1 MSKATQTPYELQLAR
16 RMSRL
21 GTETAFEVLNKARAL
36 ERQGRNIIHLE
47 IGEPDFD
54 TPANVVE
61 AAVDALHSGWTHY
74 GPSAGLPDP
83 RQALAEYVS
92 RTRGVKVRSDEVVV
106 VPGGKPIIF
115 FSILALVDEG
125 DEVIYPTPG
134 FPIYESMINY
144 VGGRA
149 VPIAL
154 REERDFSLDVKE
166 LVSLISDRTKLIII
180 NSPQNPT
187 GGVLERRDIEQ
198 IAKVIGERKIMI
210 LSDEIY
216 SRLLFDGGQHFSI
229 MSVPGMQERT
239 ILLDGFS
246 KTYAMTGWRMGYGV
260 MRADLAAHMTRLMTN
275 SNSCTASFTQVAGIE
290 AIRGDQS
297 SVDHMR
303 DEFQRRRDVFV
314 AGLNKIKGFS
324 CRMPKGAFY
333 VFPNITA
340 TGWKSKPLADALL
353 EQAGSGAVRDS
364 VRGIRRRISA
374 IQCGEFAG
382 ESKGSGPTRAMDEEE
397 ESISSN
403 TPGCVLGSCMPMK
416 KSAESTYSQTQPSAG
431 AGVRFSRSQQG
442 PAAVVVGR
450 AAAEEVA

>member
-1 MSKATQTPYELQLAR
+1 MERATQHELQLAR

-36 ERQGRNIIHLE
+36 ERQGKSIVHLE

-54 TPANVVE
+54 TPLNVID
-61 AAVDALHSGWTHY
+61 AGVDALRKGWTHY
-74 GPSAGLPDP
+74 GPSAGLPDL

-92 RTRGVKVRSDEVVV
+92 RTRGVRVTSDEVVV

-115 FSILALVDEG
+115 FTILALIEEG
-125 DEVIYPTPG
+125 DEVIYPNPG

-149 VPIAL
+149 VPIHL
-154 REERDFSLDVKE
+154 REERDFSLDVDE
-166 LVSLISDRTKLIII
+166 LASLISDRTKLIIL

-187 GGVLERRDIEQ
+187 GGVLERKEIEQ
-198 IAKVIGERKIMI
+198 IAKIIGDRNIMV

-260 MRADLAAHMTRLMTN
+260 MRPDLAAHITRLMTN
-275 SNSCTASFTQVAGIE
+275 SNSCTASFTQMAGIE
-290 AIRGDQS
+290 ALRGNQS
-297 SVDHMR
+297 SVEQMCA
-303 DEFQRRRDVFV
+303 EFKRRRDVFV

-324 CRMPKGAFY
+324 CRMPKGAVS
-333 VFPNITA
+333 VFPKH
-340 TGWKSKPLADALL
+340 TGP
-353 EQAGSGAVRDS
+353 
-364 VRGIRRRISA
+364 
-374 IQCGEFAG
+374 
-382 ESKGSGPTRAMDEEE
+382 
-397 ESISSN
+397 
-403 TPGCVLGSCMPMK
+403 
-416 KSAESTYSQTQPSAG
+416 
-431 AGVRFSRSQQG
+431 
-442 PAAVVVGR
+442 
-450 AAAEEVA
+450 